1 MADAV
6 TTQTLIDGQRNLV
19 MKLTNLSDG
28 TGEYK
33 VKKVDVSTLSPPAN
47 AVVIRKISYTTD
59 GPVMLYWDA
68 DDDLLITT
76 LEPGSQVFDYRYF
89 GGLYNDGG
97 LGVTGDILLSTL
109 ISTAAVIVASQGTN
123 SASFQIP
130 ADATTVIVRV
140 PSIDDGIVYL
150 ERSEDD
156 TTFVPMGDPLDG
168 SDFVVAAS
176 GADPI
181 DIDITD
187 IVRGVKPSEYLRFV
201 CATAQTTA
209 AVTFNIDFGGAASY
223 TIVMEMVK
231 KT

>member
-19 MKLTNLSDG
+19 MKFTNLSDG

-68 DDDLLITT
+68 VNDLLIST
-76 LEPGSQVFDYRYF
+76 LEPGSQVMDYRYF

-97 LGVTGDILLSTL
+97 PGVTGDILLSTL
-109 ISTAAVIVASQGTN
+109 LSTTAVTVASQGTN
-123 SASFQIP
+123 STSFQIP
-130 ADATTVIVRV
+130 ADTTTVMVRV
-140 PSIDDGIVYL
+140 PDIDAGIVYL

-156 TTFVPMGDPLDG
+156 TTFVPVGDPLDG
-168 SDFVVAAS
+168 NDYVVAAS

-187 IVRGVKPSEYLRFV
+187 IVRAVKPSEYLRFV
-201 CATAQTTA
+201 CAAQTTA
-209 AVTFNIDFGGAASY
+209 AVTFNIDFGGASSY

-231 KT
+231 KR